1 MSAWNPIKEE
11 IYNIVD
17 AMTVVGGYNY
27 DWTTYRRIDTYTL
40 STENCVF
47 SLRYPADGLIEEDI
61 TGEDDNYLADQM
73 SQVLA
78 RNCEFML
85 KPVSDMTAVDTEK
98 VIDYNNDA
106 LDKALDDIRKA
117 ISVNTLNTCGLGI
130 LGVEYVGVEF
140 EEITSQGAYYPFM
153 YKVEYRIIY
162 NVARSL

>member
-1 MSAWNPIKEE
+1 MSWKDIKEQ
-11 IYNIVD
+11 IYTLVD

-47 SLRYPADGLIEEDI
+47 SLRYPEDGVIEEDL
-61 TGEDDNYLADQM
+61 TGEDDRYLADQM

-85 KPVSDMTAVDTEK
+85 KPVSDMLEVDQED
-98 VIDYNNDA
+98 VLDLNNDA

-117 ISVNTLNTCGLGI
+117 ISINKLNTCGLGI
-130 LGVEYVGVEF
+130 LGVEYAGVDY
-140 EEITSQGAYYPFM
+140 EEITSQGVYYPNM
-153 YKVEYRIIY
+153 YKVEMRIIY
-162 NVARSL
+162 TDSRSL